1 MYVPGGGGGGG
12 KFGKF
17 KIDPTLVFGRI
28 RFGTIVLG
36 GLESLPDLVMEDDKT
51 FSSISLSISSNSSS
65 FTSTSTIVLSSTMS
79 LSKACA

>member
-17 KIDPTLVFGRI
+17 KIDPTLVFGI

-51 FSSISLSISSNSSS
+51 FSSIPLSSSSNPSS